1 MSEHD
6 SAISPLPS
14 TALGR
19 RAVTILILVVGLA
32 VVVSF
37 WFSKHA
43 TYSLRLTTTCFQ
55 NASGLNA
62 GTVVKLAGVEVGRVN
77 SVRARPTEP
86 DCPAAVTMEL
96 QTPYQLNIPRDAI
109 AAIASDGI
117 FGPEYLSIDVSH
129 ASAAAIESGGRLPGK
144 EAERFTAGTV
154 DRMLKGI
161 ELMKQLSDEERKGEV
176 QHNQNSHPGPPRS
189 GPARNK

>member
-1 MSEHD
+1 MES
-6 SAISPLPS
+6 
-14 TALGR
+14 
-19 RAVTILILVVGLA
+19 
-32 VVVSF
+32 
-37 WFSKHA
+37 
-43 TYSLRLTTTCFQ
+43 
-55 NASGLNA
+55 
-62 GTVVKLAGVEVGRVN
+62 
-77 SVRARPTEP
+77 SV
-86 DCPAAVTMEL
+86 
-96 QTPYQLNIPRDAI
+96 
-109 AAIASDGI
+109 
-117 FGPEYLSIDVSH
+117 PEYLSIDVSH